1 MQTVET
7 KRFLDAKDIADYMGV
22 SRSMAYRIIH
32 QLNEELNQKGY
43 LTVSGKVSR
52 VYFERKTYTDRE
64 REVAA

>member
-1 MQTVET
+1 MEITNT

-32 QLNEELNQKGY
+32 KLNEELTEKGY

-52 VYFERKTYTDRE
+52 VYFERKTYAENE
-64 REVAA
+64 RGIA